1 MLTLGRFG
9 IEAKAEKLPV
19 EIVDD
24 CACQGRGSRGIGR
37 AGPYHEVP
45 VEIDPG
51 INQKGSFNDRDAAR
65 TCPQVDNRIGRR
77 LARLSRDDCD
87 KQLDGAAGRLA
98 AIFWH
103 DEIAATSVGQLREAV
118 WALYWVESRRVPRE
132 TRWGEAYRA

>member
-24 CACQGRGSRGIGR
+24 CACQGRDREEL
-37 AGPYHEVP
+37 ATLVYHHEVP

-51 INQKGSFNDRDAAR
+51 INQNGSFTDRDAAR

-87 KQLDGAAGRLA
+87 KQLDGAAGHE
-98 AIFWH
+98 WH
-103 DEIAATSVGQLREAV
+103 RNIAR
-118 WALYWVESRRVPRE
+118 
-132 TRWGEAYRA
+132 